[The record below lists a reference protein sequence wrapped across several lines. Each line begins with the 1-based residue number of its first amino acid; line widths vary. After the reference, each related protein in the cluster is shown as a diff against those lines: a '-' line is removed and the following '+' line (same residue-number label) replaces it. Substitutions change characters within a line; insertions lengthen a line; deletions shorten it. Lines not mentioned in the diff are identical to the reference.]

1 MYDPEQAFAAQCNLE
16 MVELFKVDESGDDA
30 VLKELIENHFAYTD
44 SLKAAEILSDWLY
57 HKQLFI
63 KVYPKEYHQMVE
75 ATHQLAL
82 QGLSGDEL
90 IAKAFESVV
99 GPQMTIP
106 GKEHD

>member
-1 MYDPEQAFAAQCNLE
+1 
-16 MVELFKVDESGDDA
+16 
-30 VLKELIENHFAYTD
+30 
-44 SLKAAEILSDWLY
+44 
-57 HKQLFI
+57 
-63 KVYPKEYHQMVE
+63 MVE
-75 ATHQLAL
+75 ATHQLAQ